1 MSLLPSEPTTE
12 TAAEPAAETAAE
24 AEVSLLDL
32 LLTLLANWRLV
43 VLTPLLLG
51 LLTLGGTF
59 LIKPRFTAT
68 TQIMT
73 PQQQQTGAAA
83 LLGSL
88 GGLAG
93 AAGGLAGLKNP
104 ADQWIGLL
112 KSRTI
117 QDAMVDRFS
126 LMKHYNAE
134 YRFHARQGLEGSTV
148 LKAGKDGLISVSVE
162 DTDPDLARQMADAY
176 IEELRKLSA
185 SMALTEASQRR
196 LFFETQ
202 LKDARDH
209 LIEAETALRSSGVNE
224 SVLKTQP
231 EAAVGALAQLKAQI
245 TASEVRLTVMRDQY
259 AANSAELK
267 AAQTELSSLRA
278 QLGRAEQAD
287 GARPQGAGS
296 DYVQRYRMFKYYE
309 MLFELLARQYEL
321 ARTDEARD
329 GAVIQV
335 VDRAALPEWKSA
347 PKRGLIAVL
356 ATVLSG
362 LLLSVFVLIRQA
374 LRNAVAR
381 DPALRGKLAQLVA
394 ALPLPRH
401 R

>member
-1 MSLLPSEPTTE
+1 MSSTDPSDPIAAHADEP
-12 TAAEPAAETAAE
+12 
-24 AEVSLLDL
+24 EVSLLDL

-51 LLTLGGTF
+51 LLALGVTF
-59 LIKPRFTAT
+59 LMKPRFTAT

-73 PQQQQTGAAA
+73 PQQQQTGVAAM
-83 LLGSL
+83 LGSL

-104 ADQWIGLL
+104 ADQWIGML

-117 QDAMVDRFS
+117 QDAMVDRFG
-126 LMKHYNAE
+126 LMKHYDAE
-134 YRFHARQGLEGSTV
+134 YRFHARQGLEGSTII
-148 LKAGKDGLISVSVE
+148 KAGKDGLISVSVE

-176 IEELRKLSA
+176 IEELRKLST

-202 LKDARDH
+202 LKQARDR
-209 LIEAETALRSSGVNE
+209 LIEAETALRGSGVNE

-259 AANSAELK
+259 APDSAELK
-267 AAQTELSSLRA
+267 AAQTELASLRS

-287 GARPQGAGS
+287 GSSAKGAGS

-309 MLFELLARQYEL
+309 MLFELLAKQYEL
-321 ARTDEARD
+321 AKSDESRD

-335 VDRAALPEWKSA
+335 VDKAVLPEWKSS
-347 PKRGLIAVL
+347 PKRGQIAVL
-356 ATVLSG
+356 VTALSA
-362 LLLSVFVLIRQA
+362 LLLSVFVLARQA
-374 LRNAVAR
+374 LRNAMER
-381 DPALRGKLAQLVA
+381 DSAFADKLGQLRGMLR
-394 ALPLPRH
+394 LPTRS

>member
-1 MSLLPSEPTTE
+1 MSSISSESTRPPE
-12 TAAEPAAETAAE
+12 TPDE

-51 LLTLGGTF
+51 LLALGVTF
-59 LIKPRFTAT
+59 LMKPRFTAT

-73 PQQQQTGAAA
+73 PQQQQTGVAAM
-83 LLGSL
+83 LGSL

-117 QDAMVDRFS
+117 QDAMVDRFD
-126 LMKHYNAE
+126 LMKRYNAE

-162 DTDPDLARQMADAY
+162 DTDPEMAKRMADAY
-176 IEELRKLSA
+176 IEELRKLST

-202 LKDARDH
+202 LKEARDH

-231 EAAVGALAQLKAQI
+231 DAAVGALAQLKAQI
-245 TASEVRLTVMRDQY
+245 TAAEVRLTVMRDQY

-267 AAQTELSSLRA
+267 AAQTELASLRA
-278 QLGRAEQAD
+278 QLNRAEQAD
-287 GARPQGAGS
+287 GTKPQGAGS

-309 MLFELLARQYEL
+309 MLFELLAKQYEL
-321 ARTDEARD
+321 AKSDEGRD

-335 VDRAALPEWKSA
+335 VDKAALPEWKSA

-356 ATVLSG
+356 VTALSA
-362 LLLSVFVLIRQA
+362 LILSVFVLARQA
-374 LRNAVAR
+374 LRNAMAR
-381 DPALRGKLAQLVA
+381 DPALRGKLAQLAA
-394 ALPLPRH
+394 ALPLPR
-401 R
+401 RR